1 MKIGAG
7 GLQAYVTHDD
17 VASRQAQENRKPAEP
32 VRPQDSENT
41 ATLNKDAL
49 NKTVEKLN
57 DAAQAFD
64 LPLRFAHKKT
74 DAGTDYIE
82 MRNTKTDRT
91 KDIDLKEAS
100 ELANKIIDSKG
111 ISVDIYI

>member
-64 LPLRFAHKKT
+64 LPLRFAHKKPMQVPT
-74 DAGTDYIE
+74 I
-82 MRNTKTDRT
+82 
-91 KDIDLKEAS
+91 LKCAIQK
-100 ELANKIIDSKG
+100 LIGQKISTLKKL
-111 ISVDIYI
+111 VN

>member
-7 GLQAYVTHDD
+7 GLQSYATHDD

-32 VRPQDSENT
+32 VRTQDSENA

-64 LPLRFAHKKT
+64 LPLRFANKKT
-74 DAGTDYIE
+74 DEGNDYIE
-82 MRNTKTDRT
+82 MRNTKTDKT
-91 KDIDLKEAS
+91 KDIDIKEAG
-100 ELANKIIDSKG
+100 ELMNKIIDSKG
-111 ISVDIYI
+111 INVDLYV